1 MKLYYDHNF
10 DKTVLLLRDILL
22 PHAVMEPY
30 PPPFEPTK
38 SRATDLTRDDRIRVA
53 TLREEGYTY
62 ERIRQQ
68 LGCTLRQVQYALQ
81 HPLTFKKCKGRPP
94 MLTQKETDK
103 IITWVCYLK
112 VN

>member
-22 PHAVMEPY
+22 PHTVMEPY

-62 ERIRQQ
+62 E
-68 LGCTLRQVQYALQ
+68 
-81 HPLTFKKCKGRPP
+81 
-94 MLTQKETDK
+94 
-103 IITWVCYLK
+103 
-112 VN
+112 